1 MDVTQGQPGTFN
13 SLWYDQTGTMLTDLA
28 SILFAIVREDGAI
41 VLAPT
46 TAGIVHAGTGVYVY
60 TWAVPPDQAPG
71 DYAAIWTG
79 TDTDGGAA
87 LSDEDFE
94 VLPSSPAVSPLGSWA
109 SVDDVATY
117 TGLTA
122 TADQL
127 TRAQA
132 IIDMFAGRT
141 YDAQPRTG
149 TRDQYWLKLAVA
161 YQAAWLTAQPDLYQR
176 IDLAAITMS
185 NRAVALKDDSLRI
198 APLAAKALSKVSWLR
213 GRSLHAQSPFED
225 SFGGLLNPNVDSSA
239 NDLAFPW
246 YPAPGYSG

>member
-1 MDVTQGQPGTFN
+1 VDVTQGQPGTFN
-13 SLWYDQTGTMLTDLA
+13 SLWYDDTGTMLVNLA
-28 SILFAIVREDGAI
+28 SIAFAIVDQAGDV

-46 TAGIVHAGTGVYVY
+46 GAGIVHVATGVYTY
-60 TWAVPPDQAPG
+60 TWNVPADQPPG

-79 TDTDGGAA
+79 TDTGGAPV

-94 VLPSSPAVSPLGSWA
+94 VLASNPNISPLGSWA
-109 SVDDVATY
+109 SLDDVATY
-117 TGLTA
+117 TGITA
-122 TADQL
+122 TTAHL

-149 TRDQYWLKLAVA
+149 TRDQYWLKLAVS
-161 YQAAWLTAQPDLYQR
+161 YQAAWLTAQPDAFQR

-185 NRAVALKDDSLRI
+185 NRAVALKDDSLRV

-213 GRSLHAQSPFED
+213 GRSLHVQAPFTD
-225 SFGGLLNPNVDSSA
+225 SFGGLLNPNADSSA

-246 YPAPGYSG
+246 YPVSDYT